1 MYIRYFWQGNH
12 HTYGHI
18 RCAYTV
24 LANPT
29 SVHPSLRS
37 SASAKVVQ
45 LLLLLTDRDEPLCFQ
60 RHLICAPIATQLCLQ
75 LTIQAEAQSRHL
87 LVPFQKAPH
96 PCTHLL
102 HCIAARNWVEA
113 QPKLAFACTFPTH
126 THTDTHTQTHSH
138 THTLTLHCSSP
149 SA

>member
-1 MYIRYFWQGNH
+1 MYDDFPAKNTIYSPYIYRVGQNHTFLGIYSVYTVFLAGKSPYIRS
-12 HTYGHI
+12 
-18 RCAYTV
+18 YTV
-24 LANPT
+24 CIYGSGQPY
-29 SVHPSLRS
+29 
-37 SASAKVVQ
+37 
-45 LLLLLTDRDEPLCFQ
+45 
-60 RHLICAPIATQLCLQ
+60 ICAPIATQLCLQ

-126 THTDTHTQTHSH
+126 THSDTHTQTHSH